1 MCADDWGRAEV
12 CAWHCDKP
20 GEGHRRVVKC
30 QETEISGMLPGP
42 GPGSAVA
49 KCLSFQR
56 KVSSVIVMTRL
67 SHVKMDW
74 TPADAK
80 TPIIFHFLR
89 NKFLSEIIS
98 FWLKWICI
106 NDIFYINIPCVG
118 SGPGH
123 RGNFSHP
130 QSVLCRPTLCPC
142 GDVGPRGASTEWPL
156 LVSSVT
162 GKVATDHCCDPA
174 QWQGWRILID
184 ELHRSLQLGARPT
197 QFQNHTRLSRCSLN
211 WMTHNWLVTGASNSD
226 FYPECGAPAPLGPD
240 QGRCGGVRSGLLG
253 VARIRAGA
261 WCQIKKGAVRPG
273 ADAGTR
279 RSQLCVEWE
288 MSEEKRRPGTGL
300 SK

>member
-1 MCADDWGRAEV
+1 MCADDWSQAEV

-130 QSVLCRPTLCPC
+130 QSVLCRPTLCLSVWRC
-142 GDVGPRGASTEWPL
+142 WTQGM
-156 LVSSVT
+156 VSSVT

-211 WMTHNWLVTGASNSD
+211 WMTRNWLVQVIQIFTPS
-226 FYPECGAPAPLGPD
+226 
-240 QGRCGGVRSGLLG
+240 VGLQLLS
-253 VARIRAGA
+253 V
-261 WCQIKKGAVRPG
+261 QIKEGVEESGVGCSEWQGSEQAPG
-273 ADAGTR
+273 AKLRRVQSGPGQTQAGTR